1 MCKRYAFSTGPLENQ
16 LDSVG
21 TIAKT
26 VWIKVLNNR
35 REKVITA
42 RIRVFHL
49 DGTKTLIFED
59 ELTVAPG
66 SSKFDIVELSD
77 VDYEFEVQYDIDHQG
92 ALVSVFTK
100 DADGNLV
107 DAHRVLNKEFTPIH
121 RLSVPQVS

>member
-16 LDSVG
+16 LDSDG

-35 REKVITA
+35 REKSITA

-49 DGTKTLIFED
+49 DGTKTLIFQN
-59 ELTVAPG
+59 ELTVDPG
-66 SSKFDIVELSD
+66 SSAFNTVDLSD
-77 VDYEFEVQYDIDHQG
+77 TDFEFEVQYDVNHHG

-100 DADGNLV
+100 DETGNLV
-107 DAHRVLNKEFTPIH
+107 AAHRVLNSEFTPIH
-121 RLSVPQVS
+121 RLSTPD

>member
-1 MCKRYAFSTGPLENQ
+1 MSKRYAFSTGPLENQ

-35 REKVITA
+35 REKFITA
-42 RIRVFHL
+42 RIRIFHL
-49 DGTKTLIFED
+49 DGTKILIFEN
-59 ELTVAPG
+59 EHTVAPE
-66 SSKFDIVELSD
+66 SSDIDIVYLSET
-77 VDYEFEVQYDIDHQG
+77 DYEFEVQYDVNHQG

-100 DADGNLV
+100 DANGNLV

-121 RLSVPQVS
+121 KLCVPQVS